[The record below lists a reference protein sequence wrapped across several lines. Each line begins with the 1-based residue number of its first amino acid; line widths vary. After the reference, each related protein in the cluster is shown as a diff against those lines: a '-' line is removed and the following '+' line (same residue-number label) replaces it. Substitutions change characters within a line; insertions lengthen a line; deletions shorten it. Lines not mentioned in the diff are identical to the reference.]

1 MSLSTD
7 NNLSKFNLFNLL
19 KEINSGVL
27 DIINNDLNDQN
38 TKLVKSN
45 LAKLNTRIF
54 NSLLSL
60 LDHPSSCDC
69 CTELSLSN
77 AEKSIFDKL
86 NVDQMMSDFATTNK
100 NKQIHAI
107 YEMFLCLVNETELND
122 FILEDDETT
131 VALIEKIL
139 DNNDFDNQSTK
150 STKSNKLNKCTY
162 YKPLFEPSE
171 TDEENDP
178 DRKYLLSEFISGFL
192 CANCYRF
199 DNEHKACG
207 HYISEN
213 PDEYVSKC
221 TKCGLGSSSHKV
233 CSSFVGSDAN
243 KNLCHDCGLKQISH
257 VIKLKSEKKVRC
269 DNYSESY
276 NNHCVCGFNKTDHLV
291 QKKIFALSESARNFI
306 TTYMIALSAECMDDN
321 MDTLTK
327 NTFINCL
334 NDVKKA
340 YYVC

>member
-7 NNLSKFNLFNLL
+7 NNLSKLNKLNLL

-45 LAKLNTRIF
+45 LAKLNTRTF

-86 NVDQMMSDFATTNK
+86 NVEQMMSDFATTNK

-107 YEMFLCLVNETELND
+107 YEMFLCLVNQTELND

-139 DNNDFDNQSTK
+139 DNNDFDNQSDL
-150 STKSNKLNKCTY
+150 SNLSDPSNKSNKLNKCTY

-199 DNEHKACG
+199 DNEHKAC
-207 HYISEN
+207 
-213 PDEYVSKC
+213 
-221 TKCGLGSSSHKV
+221 
-233 CSSFVGSDAN
+233 
-243 KNLCHDCGLKQISH
+243 
-257 VIKLKSEKKVRC
+257 
-269 DNYSESY
+269 
-276 NNHCVCGFNKTDHLV
+276 
-291 QKKIFALSESARNFI
+291 
-306 TTYMIALSAECMDDN
+306 
-321 MDTLTK
+321 
-327 NTFINCL
+327 
-334 NDVKKA
+334 
-340 YYVC
+340 